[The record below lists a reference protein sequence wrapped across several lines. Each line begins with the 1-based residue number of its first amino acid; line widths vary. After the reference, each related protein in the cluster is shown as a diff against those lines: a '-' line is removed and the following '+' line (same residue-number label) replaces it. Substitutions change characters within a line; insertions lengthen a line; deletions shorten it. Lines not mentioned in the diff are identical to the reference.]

1 MDQVVSDDARD
12 NERREQIASALN
24 GGLILVD
31 ADGQIVWMDEKTR
44 RRVNGELQ
52 NLVLPLQK
60 SDSTAID
67 CFVEVVDLTINGQ
80 SSVVCVLQEAKEA
93 NRDLLAAFEAVL
105 TDTSSFTSNVINK
118 LRGLRQSAQTA
129 VQSRDLDFLSERER
143 EVLALICRGKSDVEM
158 SEHLKLS
165 ENTIRNHVAS
175 LYRKI
180 GVNRRSAA
188 IIWARE
194 RGITADAL
202 GGKRR
207 NRPPVDVREEER

>member
-118 LRGLRQSAQTA
+118 LRGLRQSAQRA

-202 GGKRR
+202 GGKRH
-207 NRPPVDVREEER
+207 NRPPLDVREKER

>member
-80 SSVVCVLQEAKEA
+80 SSVVCILQEAKEA

-118 LRGLRQSAQTA
+118 LRGLRQSAQRA

-143 EVLALICRGKSDVEM
+143 EVLALICRGKSDIEM

-202 GGKRR
+202 GGKRH
-207 NRPPVDVREEER
+207 NRPPLDVREKER

>member
-129 VQSRDLDFLSERER
+129 AQSRDLDFLSERER